1 MPSYTTII
9 FTLKKATRYLL
20 FAFRAPFGLCSPRCL
35 FDTEGNRYGQKADR
49 NFHSPRPGDPYLL
62 FLVTVARWI
71 IRPASGTVILPFE
84 VPAKCSHTSNSIVET
99 LLAER
104 YRLLHIEEYE
114 NESEMEQEDQEEPI
128 EPKGKK
134 PGKAPTS
141 QIKAQSGN
149 SFTKKEAP
157 EIETSVQKNDPTMA
171 NVTIGVGGT
180 SFSLGEILVN
190 LKRLWKEHDPET
202 TISGWLQEKGS
213 GYALVV
219 KKVSKTN
226 KQNKTWQIEGDDLSS
241 IIREMAFRMVNE
253 NQDVSENE
261 YSYKLYKKANEDFKK
276 IDPGQEQELMKF
288 RTKLF
293 ECIRDF
299 KVIKKPPKLLHTL
312 YILYFQ

>member
-20 FAFRAPFGLCSPRCL
+20 FAFVLLLAFALLVVFLTQKEIDMANKLIAISLQFLGLAIL
-35 FDTEGNRYGQKADR
+35 
-49 NFHSPRPGDPYLL
+49 LL

-157 EIETSVQKNDPTMA
+157 EIETSVQKTIQPWPT
-171 NVTIGVGGT
+171 
-180 SFSLGEILVN
+180 
-190 LKRLWKEHDPET
+190 
-202 TISGWLQEKGS
+202 
-213 GYALVV
+213 
-219 KKVSKTN
+219 
-226 KQNKTWQIEGDDLSS
+226 
-241 IIREMAFRMVNE
+241 
-253 NQDVSENE
+253 
-261 YSYKLYKKANEDFKK
+261 
-276 IDPGQEQELMKF
+276 
-288 RTKLF
+288 
-293 ECIRDF
+293 
-299 KVIKKPPKLLHTL
+299 
-312 YILYFQ
+312 